1 MRFLQP
7 DYATWFLAIP
17 LAFAC
22 WFLYFR
28 SKLKFRQRAG
38 IGSNL
43 QRISRLSTS
52 RRDIAT
58 LLAATLALGMLVLAM
73 MHPQLLLERQIPQY
87 QRFDMVLILDRSV
100 SMYAQDIKP
109 SRFRRAVQE
118 IRNFLIQKPEAIDRV
133 ALIGFADSPIVLTNL
148 TSDLNSLLFYLD
160 WIVEDEQ
167 LYFGT
172 NIGAA
177 LNSARELTEKDQR
190 GTPKIYVVLSDGDD
204 FGEDLQ
210 TAVRSFRRD
219 RSRIHTIGIGGDAA
233 VRIPVMEL
241 GKVTYLRDEQEQ
253 ILTTQ
258 FSGNTLTAI
267 ANATGGR
274 YFRSVTGNEM
284 ALVMREILSTERRLI
299 GWTTATEYR
308 DVYREALM
316 VAALATFFLVMK
328 L

>member
-1 MRFLQP
+1 
-7 DYATWFLAIP
+7 
-17 LAFAC
+17 
-22 WFLYFR
+22 
-28 SKLKFRQRAG
+28 
-38 IGSNL
+38 
-43 QRISRLSTS
+43 
-52 RRDIAT
+52 
-58 LLAATLALGMLVLAM
+58 
-73 MHPQLLLERQIPQY
+73 
-87 QRFDMVLILDRSV
+87 
-100 SMYAQDIKP
+100 MYAQDIKP

-118 IRNFLIQKPEAIDRV
+118 IKNFLIQKPDAIDRV

-177 LNSARELTEKDQR
+177 LNSARELSQKDKHN
-190 GTPKIYVVLSDGDD
+190 TPKIYVVLSDGDD

-210 TAVRSFRRD
+210 TAVRAYRQD
-219 RSRIHTIGIGGDAA
+219 RSRIYTIGVGGEAT
-233 VRIPVMEL
+233 VRIPVVEL
-241 GKVTYLRDEQEQ
+241 GKVVFLRDEQDQ
-253 ILTTQ
+253 ILTTR

-274 YFRSVTGNEM
+274 YFRSVTGSEM
-284 ALVMREILSTERRLI
+284 AIAMREILSAERRLI
-299 GWTTATEYR
+299 GWTTSIEYR

-316 VAALATFFLVMK
+316 IAALATFFLVMK